1 MYLPGKPKSSQK
13 LLAETPH
20 GLRLPASSTGTATT
34 ACVCVPAVLETGSAQ
49 EAREASADSVSNP
62 GPPPPVFDTV
72 PGMAVD
78 GEGASVQSGY
88 C

>member
-1 MYLPGKPKSSQK
+1 MYLLGKPKSSQK

-20 GLRLPASSTGTATT
+20 GLCLPESSTGTETT
-34 ACVCVPAVLETGSAQ
+34 VCVCVPAVLETGSAQ

-62 GPPPPVFDTV
+62 GPAPVFGTV

-88 C
+88 F